1 MTPTANYWFIVGSSG
16 QRYEEPQWSPW
27 SDLLTLTGRPAPVRD
42 ALVALYNAT
51 DGAYWRNR
59 VNWLTET
66 APIGNWFG
74 VSTDGDGC
82 VVVLY
87 LGNNGLSGQLPPEL
101 GNLANLD
108 TLDLDGNRLTGE
120 IPVEL
125 GNISNL
131 TVLSSITTN

>member
-1 MTPTANYWFIVGSSG
+1 MVSMV
-16 QRYEEPQWSPW
+16 
-27 SDLLTLTGRPAPVRD
+27 RPADVDRAACAGDRD

-101 GNLANLD
+101 GNLD
-108 TLDLDGNRLTGE
+108 TLDLDGNRLTGRY
-120 IPVEL
+120 P
-125 GNISNL
+125 SNWATL
-131 TVLSSITTN
+131 AI